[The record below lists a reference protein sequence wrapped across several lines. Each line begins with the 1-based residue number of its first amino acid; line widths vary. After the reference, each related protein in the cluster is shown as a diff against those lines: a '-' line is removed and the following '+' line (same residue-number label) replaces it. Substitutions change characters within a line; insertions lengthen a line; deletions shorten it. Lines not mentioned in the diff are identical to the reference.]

1 MDARRTASRVDGT
14 PAGAPA
20 GPARPDTA
28 SSPAADGANGRRRNS
43 PRSAGGLYPDPVNSA
58 AARTALDLTADLP
71 VPALEDFYRD
81 LHRHPELSAREHRTA
96 AALADRFRT
105 AGFDT
110 VTGIGGTGVVGVLRN
125 GPGPTVLLRADMDAL
140 PVQEETGLP
149 YASLTPGVMH
159 ACGHDLH
166 VTWLA
171 GAAGALAAGRD
182 TWSGTLL
189 VLGQPAEE
197 TGEGAAAM
205 IGDHLYERFP
215 QPDVLLAQHAAPGPA
230 GLYAHRPGLIMSAS
244 TDVDIVVHGRGGHG
258 SRPESTVDPVVTA
271 AYLVTRLQTVVSRE
285 VAARDQAVLTVG
297 RIEAGTRHNIIP
309 AEARI
314 ALNLRT
320 QSDEVRARMI
330 AAIRRIAAGECLAA
344 GCPREPDVT
353 VGNSFPVTVNDPG
366 TDRRIAAVHGEVF
379 GTGTIL
385 DPGPAMGSEDF
396 PRLAVGRIP
405 YSYWFVTS
413 TPAEVWDAAPGD
425 DLMEKF
431 AAVPS
436 NHSPHFAPDP
446 GTLGPGVRTLVSG
459 ALACL
464 NGPEG
469 PA

>member
-1 MDARRTASRVDGT
+1 MI
-14 PAGAPA
+14 
-20 GPARPDTA
+20 
-28 SSPAADGANGRRRNS
+28 SPAARI
-43 PRSAGGLYPDPVNSA
+43 
-58 AARTALDLTADLP
+58 ALDLTADLP
-71 VPALEDFYRD
+71 VPDLEDFYRD
-81 LHRHPELSAREHRTA
+81 LHRHPELSMREHRTA
-96 AALADRFRT
+96 AALADRLRT
-105 AGFDT
+105 SGFDT
-110 VTGIGGTGVVGVLRN
+110 VTGVGGTGVVGVLRN

-149 YASLTPGVMH
+149 YASRVPGVMH

-171 GAAGALAAGRD
+171 GAARALAAGREA
-182 TWSGTLL
+182 WSGTLL

-197 TGEGAAAM
+197 TGEGASGMVAD
-205 IGDHLYERFP
+205 GLYERFP
-215 QPDVLLAQHAAPGPA
+215 RPDVLLAQHAAPGPA
-230 GLYAHRPGLIMSAS
+230 GLYAHSPGLIMSAS

-285 VAARDQAVLTVG
+285 LAARESAVLSVG

-314 ALNLRT
+314 ALNIRT
-320 QSDEVRARMI
+320 QSDEVRERMI

-344 GCPREPDVT
+344 GCPREPDVV
-353 VGNSFPVTVNDPG
+353 VGNSFPVTVNDPE
-366 TDRRIAAVHGEVF
+366 TDRRVAAVHGEVF
-379 GTGTIL
+379 GAGTIL

-396 PRLAVGRIP
+396 PRLAEGKIP
-405 YSYWFVTS
+405 YSYWFVTG

-436 NHSPHFAPDP
+436 NHSPQFAPDLA
-446 GTLGPGVRTLVSG
+446 TLAPGVRTLVSG
-459 ALACL
+459 ALAYL
-464 NGPEG
+464 VSPEE
-469 PA
+469 PS